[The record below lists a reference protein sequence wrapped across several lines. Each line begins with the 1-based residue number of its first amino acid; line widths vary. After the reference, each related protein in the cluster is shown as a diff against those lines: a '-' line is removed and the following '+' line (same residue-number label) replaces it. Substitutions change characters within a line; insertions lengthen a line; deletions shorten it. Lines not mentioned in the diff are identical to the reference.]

1 MLRRCLV
8 ANRGE
13 IAVRIIRACHE
24 LGIEAVA
31 VHSTADRDAMHVRMA
46 DHAVQIGPPQG
57 SESYL
62 RVDRLVSAA
71 LTTGCDS
78 VHPGY
83 GFLAESTEL
92 VRACAEHDLVWIGP
106 AAEVIETMGD
116 KAVAKDTMRAAGL
129 PLVPG
134 SGGRLSGPEEAE
146 AVAAE
151 AGYPVLLKAAAGGG
165 GKGMRLVHEPGQIR
179 DAFLAASA
187 EADAAFGDAG
197 MYLEKAVVDAHHIEI
212 QVMGDGLGGGLILGE
227 RECSIQRRHQ
237 KLIEEAP
244 SPFLSAATRE
254 TMITAAHDAVEALKY
269 AGAGTIEFLV
279 GDDQSFY
286 FMEMNTRLQVEHPVT
301 EVVAGFDLVQAQL
314 LVAGGEGLPQ
324 WSEAENR
331 GHAIEF
337 RINAEDPAHGF
348 RPAPGRIDRFRPAL
362 GPGIRVDTFM
372 EDGASVPP
380 FYDSMIAKLIV
391 SAPNRESALQRSA
404 RALDEFE
411 IVGIPTTLPL
421 LREIVDE
428 PRFRAGRYTTTYIDE
443 VGPEL
448 TTLGEA

>member
-31 VHSTADRDAMHVRMA
+31 VHSTADKDAMHVRMA
-46 DHAVQIGPPQG
+46 DHAVQIGPPQA

-62 RVDRLVSAA
+62 RVDRLISAA

-78 VHPGY
+78 IHPGY
-83 GFLAESTEL
+83 GFLSESTEL
-92 VRACAEHDLVWIGP
+92 VRACAEHDLVWVGP

-134 SGGRLSGPEEAE
+134 SGGRLAGPEEAE
-146 AVAAE
+146 TVAGE

-165 GKGMRLVHEPGQIR
+165 GKGMRLVHEPAQVR

-197 MYLEKAVVDAHHIEI
+197 MYLEKAVIDAHHIEI
-212 QVMGDGLGGGLILGE
+212 QVMGDGRGGGIILGE

-237 KLIEEAP
+237 KLIEESP
-244 SPFLSAATRE
+244 SPFLSAGTRE
-254 TMITAAHDAVEALKY
+254 QMMTAARDAVESLKY

-314 LVAGGEGLPQ
+314 LVAGGEALPE

-337 RINAEDPAHGF
+337 RINAEDPAENF
-348 RPAPGRIDRFRPAL
+348 MPSPGVVTQWIPPG
-362 GPGIRVDTFM
+362 GPWVRLDSHVYQGYL
-372 EDGASVPP
+372 VPP
-380 FYDSMIAKLIV
+380 FYDSLLGKLIV
-391 SAPNRESALQRSA
+391 WGRDREECLARS
-404 RALDEFE
+404 RWALDQFL
-411 IVGIPTTLPL
+411 VDGVKTVIPFHRLVLDHPL
-421 LREIVDE
+421 
-428 PRFRAGRYTTTYIDE
+428 FMAGDVNTHFIEDH
-443 VGPEL
+443 
-448 TTLGEA
+448 LG

>member
-1 MLRRCLV
+1 VLRRCLV

-13 IAVRIIRACHE
+13 IAVRIIRACRE

-46 DHAVQIGPPQG
+46 DRSVQIGPPAA

-62 RVDRLVSAA
+62 RVDRLIAA
-71 LTTGCDS
+71 AQTTGCDS

-106 AAEVIETMGD
+106 SAEAIETMGD

-134 SGGRLSGPEEAE
+134 SGGRLSGPDEA
-146 AVAAE
+146 AVVAEE

-165 GKGMRLVHEPGQIR
+165 GKGMRLVRDPAEVR
-179 DAFLAASA
+179 DAFLAASTEA
-187 EADAAFGDAG
+187 EAAFGDAG

-212 QVMGDGLGGGLILGE
+212 QVLGDGRGGGLVLGE

-237 KLIEEAP
+237 KLIEESP
-244 SPFLSAATRE
+244 SPFLAPETLVTMEAA
-254 TMITAAHDAVEALKY
+254 AADALRALDY

-279 GDDQSFY
+279 GADQAFY

-301 EVVAGFDLVQAQL
+301 EEVTGFDLVQAQL
-314 LVAGGEGLPQ
+314 SVAGGDGVPA
-324 WSEAENR
+324 WDPSERR

-337 RINAEDPAHGF
+337 RINAEDPMHGF
-348 RPAPGRIDRFRPAL
+348 RPGPGLITRFRPPL
-362 GPGIRVDTFM
+362 GPGIRIDTFV
-372 EDGASVPP
+372 EDGATVPP

-391 SAPNRESALQRSA
+391 TAPNRQMALDRAA
-404 RALDEFE
+404 RALDEFVVE
-411 IVGIPTTLPL
+411 GIPTTIPL

-428 PRFRAGRYTTTYIDE
+428 PAFRAGRYTTTYLDE
-443 VGPEL
+443 VGASL
-448 TTLGEA
+448 ASLGEG

>member
-24 LGIEAVA
+24 LGMEAVA

-78 VHPGY
+78 IHPGY
-83 GFLAESTEL
+83 GFLAESTDL
-92 VRACAEHDLVWIGP
+92 VSACGEHDLVWIGP
-106 AAEVIETMGD
+106 SAEVIETMGD

-134 SGGRLSGPEEAE
+134 SDGRLSGPEEAAE
-146 AVAAE
+146 VAAQ

-187 EADAAFGDAG
+187 EAEAAFGDAG
-197 MYLEKAVVDAHHIEI
+197 MYLEKAVIDAHHIEI
-212 QVMGDGLGGGLILGE
+212 QVMGDGRGGGLILGE

-237 KLIEEAP
+237 KLIEESP

-254 TMITAAHDAVEALKY
+254 TMMTAARDAVEALRY

-314 LVAGGEGLPQ
+314 LVAGGEELPA
-324 WSEAENR
+324 WSEEEIR

-348 RPAPGRIDRFRPAL
+348 RPAPGRIERFRPAL
-362 GPGIRVDTFM
+362 GPGIRIDTFM

-443 VGPEL
+443 VGASL

>member
-24 LGIEAVA
+24 LGMEAVA
-31 VHSTADRDAMHVRMA
+31 VHSTADKDAMHVRMA
-46 DHAVQIGPPQG
+46 DHAIQIGPPQA

-71 LTTGCDS
+71 LTAGCDS

-92 VRACAEHDLVWIGP
+92 VRACDEHDLVWIGP
-106 AAEVIETMGD
+106 AAEAIETMGD

-134 SGGRLSGPEEAE
+134 SDGRLSGPEEAAE
-146 AVAAE
+146 VAAV

-165 GKGMRLVHEPGQIR
+165 GKGMRLVHAPDQIR

-212 QVMGDGLGGGLILGE
+212 QVMGDGKGGGLILGE

-244 SPFLSAATRE
+244 SPFLSAQTRE
-254 TMITAAHDAVEALKY
+254 TMVAAARDAVSALEY

-314 LVAGGEGLPQ
+314 LVAGGEELPQ

-348 RPAPGRIDRFRPAL
+348 RPAPGRIERFRPAL

-391 SAPNRESALQRSA
+391 SAPTREGALARAA

-411 IVGIPTTLPL
+411 IVGIPTTIPL

-448 TTLGEA
+448 QTLGEA

>member
-24 LGIEAVA
+24 LGMEAVA

-46 DHAVQIGPPQG
+46 DRAVQIGPPQG
-57 SESYL
+57 AESYL
-62 RVDRLVSAA
+62 RVDRLISAA
-71 LTTGCDS
+71 LTTGCDC

-92 VRACAEHDLVWIGP
+92 VRACAEHDLVWVGP

-134 SGGRLSGPEEAE
+134 SGGRLSGPEEATE
-146 AVAAE
+146 VAAE

-187 EADAAFGDAG
+187 EAEAAFGDAG
-197 MYLEKAVVDAHHIEI
+197 MYLEKAVIDAHHIEI
-212 QVMGDGLGGGLILGE
+212 QVMGDGKGGGLILGE

-244 SPFLSAATRE
+244 SPFLSAQTRE

-301 EVVAGFDLVQAQL
+301 EAVAGFDLVQAQL
-314 LVAGGEGLPQ
+314 LVASGEPLPQ

-348 RPAPGRIDRFRPAL
+348 RPAPGRIERFRPAL
-362 GPGIRVDTFM
+362 GPGIRIDTFM

-391 SAPNRESALQRSA
+391 TAPTRDGALARAA

-411 IVGIPTTLPL
+411 IVGIPTTIPL

-448 TTLGEA
+448 QTLGEA

>member
-31 VHSTADRDAMHVRMA
+31 VHSTADKDAMHVRMA
-46 DHAVQIGPPQG
+46 DHAVQIGPPQA

-71 LTTGCDS
+71 LSTGCDS
-78 VHPGY
+78 IHPGY
-83 GFLAESTEL
+83 GFLSESTEL
-92 VRACAEHDLVWIGP
+92 VRACAEHDLIWIGP
-106 AAEVIETMGD
+106 SAEVIETMGD
-116 KAVAKDTMRAAGL
+116 KAVAKDTMRNAGL

-134 SGGRLSGPEEAE
+134 SGGRLSGPDE
-146 AVAAE
+146 AAE
-151 AGYPVLLKAAAGGG
+151 VAKDAGYPVLLKAAAGGG
-165 GKGMRLVHEPGQIR
+165 GKGMRLVHEPGQVR
-179 DAFLAASA
+179 DLFLAASA

-197 MYLEKAVVDAHHIEI
+197 MYLEKAVIDAHHVEI
-212 QVMGDGLGGGLILGE
+212 QVMGDGRGGGIILGE

-237 KLIEEAP
+237 KLIEESP

-254 TMITAAHDAVEALKY
+254 QMITAAHDAVESLKY
-269 AGAGTIEFLV
+269 SGAGTIEFLV
-279 GDDQSFY
+279 GD
-286 FMEMNTRLQVEHPVT
+286 VT

-314 LVAGGEGLPQ
+314 LVAGGEELPA

-337 RINAEDPAHGF
+337 RINAEDPMHGF
-348 RPAPGRIDRFRPAL
+348 RPAPGRIERFRPAL
-362 GPGIRVDTFM
+362 GPGIRIDTFM
-372 EDGASVPP
+372 EDGATVPP

-391 SAPNRESALQRSA
+391 SGPDRASVLARSA

-411 IVGIPTTLPL
+411 IVGIPTTIPL

-428 PRFRAGRYTTTYIDE
+428 PNFRAGRYTTTYIDE
-443 VGPEL
+443 VGHTL
-448 TTLGEA
+448 STLGEA

>member
-13 IAVRIIRACHE
+13 IAVRIIRACRE
-24 LGIEAVA
+24 LGIESVA

-46 DHAVQIGPPQG
+46 DRAVQIGPPAAVD
-57 SESYL
+57 SYL

-78 VHPGY
+78 IHPGY
-83 GFLAESTEL
+83 GFLAESTAL
-92 VRACAEHDLVWIGP
+92 VEACAEHDLVWIGP
-106 AAEVIETMGD
+106 SAEVIETMGD
-116 KAVAKDTMRAAGL
+116 KALAKDTMRAAGL

-134 SGGRLSGPEEAE
+134 SAGRLSGPDEALV
-146 AVAAE
+146 VAE
-151 AGYPVLLKAAAGGG
+151 QAGYPVLLKAAAGGG
-165 GKGMRLVHEPGQIR
+165 GKGMRLVHRPEDLR

-187 EADAAFGDAG
+187 EADAAFSDSG
-197 MYLEKAVVDAHHIEI
+197 MYLEKAVIDAHHIEI
-212 QVMGDGLGGGLILGE
+212 QVMGDGKGGGLILGE

-237 KLIEEAP
+237 KLIEESP
-244 SPFLSAATRE
+244 SPFLAAETRA
-254 TMITAAHDAVEALKY
+254 TMMEAGRAAVESLKY

-301 EVVAGFDLVQAQL
+301 EIVAGFDLVQAQL
-314 LVAGGEGLPQ
+314 LVAGGEGLPD
-324 WSEAENR
+324 WDGRTAN

-337 RINAEDPAHGF
+337 RINAEDPLHGF
-348 RPAPGRIDRFRPAL
+348 RPGPGRIERVRPPL
-362 GPGIRVDTFM
+362 GPGIRIDTFV
-372 EDGASVPP
+372 EDGSTVPP

-391 SAPNRESALQRSA
+391 HAPTRDAALARAA
-404 RALDEFE
+404 RALDELV
-411 IVGIPTTLPL
+411 IDGIPTTSAL

-428 PRFRAGRYTTTYIDE
+428 PNFRAGTYTTTYLTE
-443 VGPEL
+443 VGDTL
-448 TTLGEA
+448 TMLGEG

>member
-348 RPAPGRIDRFRPAL
+348 RPAPGRIERFRPAL

-391 SAPNRESALQRSA
+391 SAPTREGALARAA

-411 IVGIPTTLPL
+411 IVGIPTTIPL

>member
-1 MLRRCLV
+1 VLRRCLV

-13 IAVRIIRACHE
+13 IAVRIIRACRE

-46 DHAVQIGPPQG
+46 DQSVQIGPPAA

-62 RVDRLVSAA
+62 RVDRLIAA
-71 LTTGCDS
+71 AQTTGCDS

-106 AAEVIETMGD
+106 SAEAIETMGD

-134 SGGRLSGPEEAE
+134 SGGRLSGPDEA
-146 AVAAE
+146 AVVAEE

-165 GKGMRLVHEPGQIR
+165 GKGMRLVRDPAEVR
-179 DAFLAASA
+179 DAFLAASTEA
-187 EADAAFGDAG
+187 EAAFGDAG
-197 MYLEKAVVDAHHIEI
+197 MYLEKAVIDAHHIEI
-212 QVMGDGLGGGLILGE
+212 QVLGDGRGGGLVLGE

-237 KLIEEAP
+237 KLIEESP
-244 SPFLSAATRE
+244 SPFLAPETLVTMEAA
-254 TMITAAHDAVEALKY
+254 AADALRALDY

-279 GDDQSFY
+279 GADQAFY

-301 EVVAGFDLVQAQL
+301 EEVTGFDLVQAQL
-314 LVAGGEGLPQ
+314 SVAGGDGVPA
-324 WSEAENR
+324 WDPSERR

-337 RINAEDPAHGF
+337 RINAEDPMHGF
-348 RPAPGRIDRFRPAL
+348 RPGPGLITRFRPPL
-362 GPGIRVDTFM
+362 GPGIRIDTFV
-372 EDGASVPP
+372 EDGATVPP

-391 SAPNRESALQRSA
+391 TAPNRQMALDRAA
-404 RALDEFE
+404 RALDEFVVE
-411 IVGIPTTLPL
+411 GIPTTIPL

-428 PRFRAGRYTTTYIDE
+428 PAFRAGRYTTTYLDE
-443 VGPEL
+443 VGASL
-448 TTLGEA
+448 ASLGEG

>member
-13 IAVRIIRACHE
+13 IAVRIIRACRE
-24 LGIEAVA
+24 LGIESVA
-31 VHSTADRDAMHVRMA
+31 VYSTADKDAMHVRMA
-46 DHAVQIGPPQG
+46 DRAVQIGPPAAA
-57 SESYL
+57 ESYL

-71 LTTGCDS
+71 LTTDCDS
-78 VHPGY
+78 IHPGY
-83 GFLAESTEL
+83 GFLSESTEL
-92 VRACAEHDLVWIGP
+92 ARACAEHDLVWVGP
-106 AAEVIETMGD
+106 AADVIETMGD

-134 SGGRLSGPEEAE
+134 SGGRLASPEQALV
-146 AVAAE
+146 VAKE
-151 AGYPVLLKAAAGGG
+151 VGFPVMLKAAAGGG
-165 GKGMRLVHEPGQIR
+165 GKGMRLVRAPDDVR

-197 MYLEKAVVDAHHIEI
+197 MYLEKAVLNAHHVEI
-212 QVMGDGLGGGLILGE
+212 QVMGDGRGGGLILGE

-237 KLIEEAP
+237 KLIEESP
-244 SPFLSAATRE
+244 SPCLAAATRQ
-254 TMITAAHDAVEALKY
+254 TMIDAAEEAVKALEY

-301 EVVAGFDLVQAQL
+301 EVVANFDLVQAQL
-314 LVAGGEGLPQ
+314 LVAGGEGVPS
-324 WSEAENR
+324 WDGTMR

-337 RINAEDPAHGF
+337 RINAEDPRHGF
-348 RPAPGRIDRFRPAL
+348 RPAPGRITTFRPAL

-372 EDGASVPP
+372 EDGATVPP
-380 FYDSMIAKLIV
+380 FYDSMVAKLIV
-391 SAPNRESALQRSA
+391 SAPTREAALNRAA
-404 RALDEFE
+404 RALDEFVIE
-411 IVGIPTTLPL
+411 GIPTTIPL

-428 PRFRAGRYTTTYIDE
+428 PNFRAGTYTTTYIDE
-443 VGPEL
+443 VGSSL
-448 TTLGEA
+448 TTFGEA

>member
-13 IAVRIIRACHE
+13 IAVRIIRACRE
-24 LGIEAVA
+24 LGIESVA

-46 DHAVQIGPPQG
+46 DQSVQIGPPQA

-62 RVDRLVSAA
+62 RVDRLIAA
-71 LTTGCDS
+71 AQTTGCDS

-106 AAEVIETMGD
+106 AADAIETMGD

-134 SGGRLSGPEEAE
+134 SGGRLSGPDEAAE
-146 AVAAE
+146 VAEE

-165 GKGMRLVHEPGQIR
+165 GKGMRLVREPGEVR

-187 EADAAFGDAG
+187 EAEAAFGDAG
-197 MYLEKAVVDAHHIEI
+197 MYLEKAVLDAHHIEI
-212 QVMGDGLGGGLILGE
+212 QVLGDGLGGGLVLGE

-237 KLIEEAP
+237 KLIEESP
-244 SPFLSAATRE
+244 SPFLAPETLVTMEAAAT
-254 TMITAAHDAVEALKY
+254 DALRALSY

-279 GDDQSFY
+279 GADQAFY

-301 EVVAGFDLVQAQL
+301 EEVTGFDLVQAQL
-314 LVAGGEGLPQ
+314 SVAGGDGVPP
-324 WSEAENR
+324 WDPSERR

-337 RINAEDPAHGF
+337 RINAEDPRHGF
-348 RPAPGRIDRFRPAL
+348 RPGPGLITRFRPPL
-362 GPGIRVDTFM
+362 GPGIRIDTFV
-372 EDGASVPP
+372 EDGATVPP

-391 SAPNRESALQRSA
+391 TAPTRQMALDRAA
-404 RALDEFE
+404 RALDEFVVE
-411 IVGIPTTLPL
+411 GIPTTIPL

-428 PRFRAGRYTTTYIDE
+428 PAFRAGRYTTTYLDE
-443 VGPEL
+443 VADSL
-448 TTLGEA
+448 QTLGEG

>member
-13 IAVRIIRACHE
+13 IAVRIIRACRE

-46 DHAVQIGPPQG
+46 DQSVQIGPPAA

-62 RVDRLVSAA
+62 RVDRLIAA
-71 LTTGCDS
+71 AQTTGCDS

-106 AAEVIETMGD
+106 SAEAIETMGD

-134 SGGRLSGPEEAE
+134 SGGRLSGPDEA

-151 AGYPVLLKAAAGGG
+151 AAGYPVLLKAAAGGG
-165 GKGMRLVHEPGQIR
+165 GKGMRLVRDPREVR
-179 DAFLAASA
+179 DAFLAAST

-197 MYLEKAVVDAHHIEI
+197 MYLEKVVIDAHHIEI
-212 QVMGDGLGGGLILGE
+212 QVLGDGRGGGLVLGE

-237 KLIEEAP
+237 KLIEESP
-244 SPFLSAATRE
+244 SPFLAPATLVTMEAAAT
-254 TMITAAHDAVEALKY
+254 DALKALSY

-279 GDDQSFY
+279 GADQAFY

-301 EVVAGFDLVQAQL
+301 EEVTGFDLVQAQL
-314 LVAGGEGLPQ
+314 SVAGGDGVPA
-324 WSEAENR
+324 WNPSDRR

-337 RINAEDPAHGF
+337 RINAEDPMHGF
-348 RPAPGRIDRFRPAL
+348 RPGPGLITRFRPPL
-362 GPGIRVDTFM
+362 GPGIRIDTFV
-372 EDGASVPP
+372 EDGATVPP

-391 SAPNRESALQRSA
+391 TAPNRATALERAA
-404 RALDEFE
+404 RALDEFVVE
-411 IVGIPTTLPL
+411 GIPTTIPL

-428 PRFRAGRYTTTYIDE
+428 PAFRAGRYTTTYLDE
-443 VGPEL
+443 VGASL
-448 TTLGEA
+448 ASLGEG

>member
-146 AVAAE
+146 VVAAE

-348 RPAPGRIDRFRPAL
+348 RPAPGRIERFRPAL

-391 SAPNRESALQRSA
+391 SAPTRDGALARAA

-411 IVGIPTTLPL
+411 IVGIPTTIPL

>member
-31 VHSTADRDAMHVRMA
+31 VHSTADKDAMHVRMA
-46 DHAVQIGPPQG
+46 DHAVQIGPPQA

-78 VHPGY
+78 IHPGY
-83 GFLAESTEL
+83 GFLSESTEL
-92 VRACAEHDLVWIGP
+92 VRACAEHDLIWIGP
-106 AAEVIETMGD
+106 SAEVIEMMGD
-116 KAVAKDTMRAAGL
+116 KAVAKDTMRDAGL

-134 SGGRLSGPEEAE
+134 SGGRLSGPDEALE
-146 AVAAE
+146 VAKQ
-151 AGYPVLLKAAAGGG
+151 AGFPVLLKAAAGGG
-165 GKGMRLVHEPGQIR
+165 GKGMRLVDRPEDIR

-187 EADAAFGDAG
+187 EAEAAFSDAG
-197 MYLEKAVVDAHHIEI
+197 MYLEKAVLQAHHIEM
-212 QVMGDGLGGGLILGE
+212 QVMGDGLGGGLVLGE

-244 SPFLSAATRE
+244 SPFLGDATRT
-254 TMITAAHDAVEALKY
+254 TMHDAAHAAMSALKY
-269 AGAGTIEFLV
+269 AGAGTLEFLV

-301 EVVAGFDLVQAQL
+301 EQVTGFDLVQAQL
-314 LVAGGEGLPQ
+314 LVAGGEGVPD
-324 WSEAENR
+324 WDHR
-331 GHAIEF
+331 PMRDHTIEF
-337 RINAEDPAHGF
+337 RINAEDPMHGF
-348 RPAPGRIDRFRPAL
+348 RPGPGRIERFRPPL
-362 GPGIRVDTFM
+362 GPGIRIDTFV
-372 EDGASVPP
+372 EDGAMVPP

-391 SAPNRESALQRSA
+391 TAPTRDAALNRSA
-404 RALDEFE
+404 RALDEL
-411 IVGIPTTLPL
+411 IVEGIPTTKDL

-428 PRFRAGRYTTTYIDE
+428 ASFRAGRYTTTYINE
-443 VGPEL
+443 VGPSL
-448 TTLGEA
+448 TALGEG

>member
-348 RPAPGRIDRFRPAL
+348 RPAPGRIERFRPAL

-391 SAPNRESALQRSA
+391 SAPTRDGALARAA

-411 IVGIPTTLPL
+411 IVGIPTTIPL